1 MCASFTTN
9 ALMGKRLNVAL
20 SNHGEERKR
29 DEGLYATNLGAVR
42 RPAIRLDMV
51 KTTANFGTAGPPLRN
66 GHLDCHLDCHLD
78 WRR

>member
-29 DEGLYATNLGAVR
+29 DEGLYATNLGAV
-42 RPAIRLDMV
+42 A
-51 KTTANFGTAGPPLRN
+51 AAGDTLGFRILWSKLLLLISVAVIPPS
-66 GHLDCHLDCHLD
+66 
-78 WRR
+78 

>member
-29 DEGLYATNLGAVR
+29 DEGLYATNLGAV
-42 RPAIRLDMV
+42 A
-51 KTTANFGTAGPPLRN
+51 AAGDTLGYGQKLLLLISVAVIPPS
-66 GHLDCHLDCHLD
+66 
-78 WRR
+78 

>member
-29 DEGLYATNLGAVR
+29 DEGLYATNLGAV
-42 RPAIRLDMV
+42 A
-51 KTTANFGTAGPPLRN
+51 AAGDTLGYGKN
-66 GHLDCHLDCHLD
+66 
-78 WRR
+78 

>member
-51 KTTANFGTAGPPLRN
+51 KTKLLLLVSVAVIPPS
-66 GHLDCHLDCHLD
+66 
-78 WRR
+78 

>member
-29 DEGLYATNLGAVR
+29 DEGLYATNLAAVR
-42 RPAIRLDMV
+42 RPAIR
-51 KTTANFGTAGPPLRN
+51 
-66 GHLDCHLDCHLD
+66 
-78 WRR
+78 WIW

>member
-29 DEGLYATNLGAVR
+29 DEGLNATNLAAVR
-42 RPAIRLDMV
+42 RPAIRLDIV
-51 KTTANFGTAGPPLRN
+51 KTKLLLLRSVAVIPPS
-66 GHLDCHLDCHLD
+66 
-78 WRR
+78 